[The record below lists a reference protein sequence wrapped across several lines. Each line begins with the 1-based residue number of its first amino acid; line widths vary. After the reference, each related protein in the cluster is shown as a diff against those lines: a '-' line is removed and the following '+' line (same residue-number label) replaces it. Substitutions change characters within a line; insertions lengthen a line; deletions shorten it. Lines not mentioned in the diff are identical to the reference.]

1 MYLMPNPI
9 KYCYKKKNK
18 KKKQLTIN
26 KVTNKKKTTLVLIND
41 ALYILNKLYNIC
53 YQIVTS

>member
-1 MYLMPNPI
+1 MLHSLLTTLY
-9 KYCYKKKNK
+9 
-18 KKKQLTIN
+18 KQLTIN
-26 KVTNKKKTTLVLIND
+26 KVINQKKTFVLIND

>member
-1 MYLMPNPI
+1 MLHSLLTTHH
-9 KYCYKKKNK
+9 
-18 KKKQLTIN
+18 KQLTIN

>member
-1 MYLMPNPI
+1 MLHSLLTTHY
-9 KYCYKKKNK
+9 
-18 KKKQLTIN
+18 KQLTKTKLHIR
-26 KVTNKKKTTLVLIND
+26 KKTLVLIND

>member
-1 MYLMPNPI
+1 MLHSLLTTHY
-9 KYCYKKKNK
+9 
-18 KKKQLTIN
+18 KQLTIN
-26 KVTNKKKTTLVLIND
+26 KVTNKKKTLVLIND

>member
-1 MYLMPNPI
+1 MLHSLLTTHY
-9 KYCYKKKNK
+9 
-18 KKKQLTIN
+18 KQLTIK
-26 KVTNKKKTTLVLIND
+26 KVTNKKKTLVLIND

>member
-1 MYLMPNPI
+1 MLHYLLTTH
-9 KYCYKKKNK
+9 Y
-18 KKKQLTIN
+18 KQLTIN
-26 KVTNKKKTTLVLIND
+26 KVTNKKKTLVLIND